1 MLKKIMGFFII
12 VLALVALVLIVLKK
26 QSLQNQA
33 DKTLQ
38 ENGKI
43 NISASIYPLAYF
55 VQEVAGDKVNVQTI
69 TPAGVEPHEYE
80 PSPSDIIQL
89 ESSQAFIYNGA
100 GIDVWADRVA
110 PGLLSKRIHILK
122 MMDHVN
128 GNLKDSNDGHIWLDP
143 ILAKRQIENILQ
155 LLTALDPVHKAE
167 YESNATRAI
176 AKMVE
181 LDQAYQTG
189 LAKCSVK
196 EIVSSH
202 NAFNYLARRYGFGVE
217 SIAGFS
223 PEDDVSPARL
233 SQLTHLLREKHI
245 QVVFFESLVSPK
257 LSEVLANEASIQ
269 TDILDPIEGLT
280 SDAQKAGKNYD
291 ILMRENLT
299 ALKKAMLCQ

>member
-1 MLKKIMGFFII
+1 MGFFII
-12 VLALVALVLIVLKK
+12 VLALVVLVLIVLKK
-26 QSLQNQA
+26 QSLQNQEA
-33 DKTLQ
+33 ELLEK
-38 ENGKI
+38 NGKI
-43 NISASIYPLAYF
+43 NITVSIYPLAYF
-55 VQEVAGDKVNVQTI
+55 VQEVAGDTVNVQTI

-80 PSPSDIIQL
+80 PSPSDIVQL
-89 ESSQAFIYNGA
+89 ESANAFIYNGA

-110 PGLLSKRIHILK
+110 PGLSSKKIQVLK
-122 MMDHVN
+122 MMNHIN

-155 LLTALDPVHKAE
+155 LLIALDPVHKAE

-189 LAKCSVK
+189 LANCSIN

-202 NAFNYLARRYGFGVE
+202 NAFNYLAYRYGFTVE

-233 SQLTHLLREKHI
+233 SQLAHLLREKHI

-257 LSEVLANEASIQ
+257 LSEVLASEASIQ
-269 TDILDPIEGLT
+269 TAVLDPIEGLT
-280 SDAQKAGKNYD
+280 NDAQTAGKNYD
-291 ILMRENLT
+291 ILMRENLA

>member
-1 MLKKIMGFFII
+1 MGFFII
-12 VLALVALVLIVLKK
+12 VLALVVLVLIVLKK
-26 QSLQNQA
+26 QSLQNQEA
-33 DKTLQ
+33 ELLEK
-38 ENGKI
+38 NGKI
-43 NISASIYPLAYF
+43 NITVSIYPLAYF
-55 VQEVAGDKVNVQTI
+55 VQEVAGDTVNVQTI

-80 PSPSDIIQL
+80 PSPSDIVQL
-89 ESSQAFIYNGA
+89 ESANAFIYNGA

-110 PGLLSKRIHILK
+110 PGLSSKKIQVLK
-122 MMDHVN
+122 MMNHIN

-155 LLTALDPVHKAE
+155 LLIALDPVHKAE

-189 LAKCSVK
+189 LANCSIN

-202 NAFNYLARRYGFGVE
+202 NAFNYLAYRYGFTVE

-223 PEDDVSPARL
+223 PEDEPSAARL
-233 SQLTHLLREKHI
+233 SDLTHLLRQKHI

-257 LSEVLANEASIQ
+257 LSEVLASEASIQ
-269 TDILDPIEGLT
+269 TAVLDPIEGLT
-280 SDAQKAGKNYD
+280 NDAQTAGKNYD
-291 ILMRENLT
+291 ILMRENLA

>member
-1 MLKKIMGFFII
+1 MFKKIMGFFII
-12 VLALVALVLIVLKK
+12 VLALVVLVLIVLKK

-80 PSPSDIIQL
+80 PSPSDIVQL
-89 ESSQAFIYNGA
+89 ESANAFIYNGA
-100 GIDVWADRVA
+100 DIDVWADRVA
-110 PGLLSKRIHILK
+110 PGLLSKRIHVLK
-122 MMDHVN
+122 MMDHIN

-155 LLTALDPVHKAE
+155 LLIALDPVHKAE